1 MGRYSRASVSLLP
14 TDEYADTPLKTSARL
29 VFGLAMSGVVVGV
42 VVGVFRGM
50 SLGVDYLA
58 VAILKG
64 VTLGSLL
71 AVAVG
76 GLEQVLLRQLWR
88 RLSLARAILVRT
100 VLYTL
105 VALGVFLAVSVA
117 FHPWVPWRLQR
128 EMIVP
133 SLGIT
138 AALFLIG
145 SAFFAGTRLLGFRV
159 VRNLLSGRYHRPFEE
174 DRIFLF
180 LDLVGS
186 TTLAER
192 IGSLRYHSFLSDFI
206 ADLERPVFEH
216 GGDIYQYIGDEVVVT
231 WRVADRRANS
241 RCLSCYLAILE
252 QFDQTRGDYEARFGA
267 SPRFRV
273 GIHCGRVVAGE
284 IGGERKQI
292 VFVGDVV
299 NTASRMEAE
308 ARARDLG
315 AVASG
320 ALLSQIELPAGIEV
334 HPLGFARPRGKEM
347 ALELFEIAQRHR
359 HKGHRS
365 GESVNSAAQ
374 A

>member
-1 MGRYSRASVSLLP
+1 MRADRRLVLGLAISGALLGAVVGAFRGVSLGP
-14 TDEYADTPLKTSARL
+14 H
-29 VFGLAMSGVVVGV
+29 
-42 VVGVFRGM
+42 
-50 SLGVDYLA
+50 YLA
-58 VAILKG
+58 AAVAKG

-76 GLEQVLLRQLWR
+76 GLEQIVLRQLWR
-88 RLSLARAILVRT
+88 RLTMTRAILART

-105 VALGVFLAVSVA
+105 VTLAVFLVVSVA
-117 FHPWVPWRLQR
+117 FRPWVPWQLQQN
-128 EMIVP
+128 MIVP
-133 SLGIT
+133 SLAIT
-138 AALFLIG
+138 ATFLLIG
-145 SAFFAGTRLLGFRV
+145 SAFFAGARLLGWRV
-159 VRNLLSGRYHRPFEE
+159 IRNLFSGRYHRPFEE

-186 TTLAER
+186 TTLAEA
-192 IGSLRYHSFLSDFI
+192 IGSVRYYSFLSDFI

-231 WRVADRRANS
+231 WPMGDSRANA
-241 RCLSCYLAILE
+241 RCLSCYLAIVE
-252 QFDQTRGDYEARFGA
+252 RFDRSRDRYEAKFGA

-308 ARARDLG
+308 ARARGLD
-315 AVASG
+315 AVLSGTLASQ
-320 ALLSQIELPAGIEV
+320 LEIPSDIEV
-334 HPLGFARPRGKEM
+334 RSLGFARPKGKET
-347 ALELFEIAQRHR
+347 ALELFQV
-359 HKGHRS
+359 S
-365 GESVNSAAQ
+365 PMQ
-374 A
+374 Q